1 MPNPLLRRMVPQ
13 SKTDVDRPVA
23 ETPIPESIHGHVF
36 PYRGMEQHGV
46 RPTEDDHTLPDD
58 YWDEPRGVIVEYEP
72 DRPAPDPIPVHIVNA
87 GGREL
92 RRLRVFRAYATG
104 SASPVGGARNVIS
117 SDAISGM
124 RRSVKVKNL
133 DTTTVYI
140 GDEASSASA
149 MHGWPLAAN
158 EVYETT
164 SQEDLWAIGTGTNDS
179 PLAVAVEY
187 AVIINGD

>member
-1 MPNPLLRRMVPQ
+1 MPNPLVRRMTPQ
-13 SKTDVDRPVA
+13 SKTNVDRPVA

-46 RPTEDDHTLPDD
+46 APTEDDRTLPAD
-58 YWDEPRGVIVEYEP
+58 YWDERRGVEIEYEP
-72 DRPAPDPIPVHIVNA
+72 DRPAPDPIPVYVVNS

-104 SASPVGGARNVIS
+104 SASPVGGARNVVN
-117 SDAISGM
+117 SDAISGT
-124 RRSVKVKNL
+124 RRRVKIKNL

-140 GDEASSASA
+140 GDEANTASA
-149 MHGWPLAAN
+149 MHGWPLAQN
-158 EVYETT
+158 EVYETD
-164 SQEDLWAIGTGTNDS
+164 SQEDLWALGTGTADS

-187 AVIINGD
+187 AVIVNG